1 MVEPEEI
8 LVSDP
13 RGGLTPAQVVELKL
27 LALLRTCNYG
37 LFIQAAYTS
46 QDMRR
51 IPGKPL
57 FVPKPVGT
65 IFAPCASGVPNS
77 REGRTP

>member
-1 MVEPEEI
+1 MMEPEEV
-8 LVSDP
+8 LVTDP

-27 LALLRTCNYG
+27 LALLPTCNYG

-46 QDMRR
+46 QDIRR

-57 FVPKPVGT
+57 VVPKPVAA

-77 REGRTP
+77 REGRMP